1 MELKL
6 IYCMSQ
12 PHLPLTL
19 FYDGA
24 CPLCQAEILY
34 LQSRNQQELLQ
45 FIDVNSSAFDPERV
59 GVSCQAALD
68 QMVGQI
74 EGQAPIHGVTVFA
87 EAYRRANLPLLA
99 WIFSR
104 KTLRPILNLAYRI
117 FAKNRHAISSAIG
130 PCALRLVKRIT

>member
-1 MELKL
+1 
-6 IYCMSQ
+6 MSQ
-12 PHLPLTL
+12 TLLPLTL

-34 LQSRNQQELLQ
+34 LQRRNQRQLLQ

-74 EGQAPIHGVTVFA
+74 
-87 EAYRRANLPLLA
+87 
-99 WIFSR
+99 
-104 KTLRPILNLAYRI
+104 
-117 FAKNRHAISSAIG
+117 
-130 PCALRLVKRIT
+130 